1 MNSVFLLI
9 PREIE
14 WANGV
19 LPAVCCGRRKSGV
32 LDFYERRQLTD
43 QNKQRSEVLFNEIDG
58 KWRNQQT
65 FAR

>member
-1 MNSVFLLI
+1 MLRSQ
-9 PREIE
+9 EK
-14 WANGV
+14 W
-19 LPAVCCGRRKSGV
+19 V

-43 QNKQRSEVLFNEIDG
+43 QNKQRSEVQLNEIDG